1 MVEVGACHD
10 DDVIVLRMMLVHAS
24 VLGSMS
30 QKVGQSQLADSSR
43 GSDVDCLETVSQSVT
58 H

>member
-24 VLGSMS
+24 DLGSMS
-30 QKVGQSQLADSSR
+30 QKVCQSQLADSSR
-43 GSDVDCLETVSQSVT
+43 GSDVDCLETVLQSVT